1 MRKRGAGAAGGRSR
15 WVSRIGSGLVL
26 VGGLG
31 GLIAVLLFT
40 QSYLSSAYPEL
51 RLAPD
56 LITLEVLDARV
67 SGFRSLE
74 TQAAG
79 FLLSCL
85 LALATAI
92 EPSSRLGG
100 VVVLLLGTVLT
111 IVSLFGGFSVGGY
124 TLYGAMGV
132 LAGGMLLVA
141 ARWESSRSA

>member
-1 MRKRGAGAAGGRSR
+1 MDNRLR
-15 WVSRIGSGLVL
+15 WTWAIGSGLVL

-31 GLIAVLLFT
+31 GLIAVLPFA

-51 RLAPD
+51 RLTPD

-74 TQAAG
+74 SQAAG

-92 EPSSRLGG
+92 EPSGRLGG
-100 VVVLLLGTVLT
+100 ELVLLLGIVLT
-111 IVSLFGGFSVGGY
+111 FLSLLGDLTVGGY
-124 TLYGAMGV
+124 TIYPAIAV
-132 LAGGMLLVA
+132 LAGGILLVLA
-141 ARWESSRSA
+141 PRARS